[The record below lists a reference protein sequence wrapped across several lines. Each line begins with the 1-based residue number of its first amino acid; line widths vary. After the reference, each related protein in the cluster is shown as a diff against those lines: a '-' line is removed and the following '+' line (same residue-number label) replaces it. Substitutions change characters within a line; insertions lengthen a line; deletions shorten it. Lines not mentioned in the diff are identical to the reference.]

1 MTCDFVTD
9 NGADHRARCRMAGI
23 AITNFMSHHT
33 ANHAAQDNR
42 RGGRT
47 VMTAVMR
54 RAMMPR
60 PVMMRCVTA
69 IVTIIVAMTRLMP
82 SAMLA
87 RMRIMAL
94 DVGLAVN
101 LP

>member
-1 MTCDFVTD
+1 
-9 NGADHRARCRMAGI
+9 
-23 AITNFMSHHT
+23 
-33 ANHAAQDNR
+33 
-42 RGGRT
+42 
-47 VMTAVMR
+47 MTAVMR